1 MHAGTPG
8 QIVIVSS
15 QLKDIK
21 SAELN
26 IISKS
31 GRVFKTMS
39 LTQCSGSLVSDHLDF
54 PLGEFT
60 SQITGRD
67 TSDVSFRYDTRKNAT
82 FTYNPSFSRLF
93 SMRGSSEV
101 QMDPYEIVTLI
112 YRLYNS
118 APYSSEFRFHAQRV
132 TGFATLVQPSQA
144 RVPAGE
150 SMEIEVLVRRFSSA
164 VRGGTSHNLTVTAS
178 NDCLN
183 ISASTILQIREQVN

>member
-1 MHAGTPG
+1 M
-8 QIVIVSS
+8 IVSS

-31 GRVFKTMS
+31 GRIFKTMS

-60 SQITGRD
+60 YQITGRD
-67 TSDVSFRYDTRKNAT
+67 TSDISFRYDTRKNAT

-93 SMRGSSEV
+93 SMRGSFEV
-101 QMDPYEIVTLI
+101 QMDPYEIVTLT

-118 APYSSEFRFHAQRV
+118 APYSSEFRFRAQRV

-150 SMEIEVLVRRFSSA
+150 STEIEVLVRRSSSA
-164 VRGGTSHNLTVTAS
+164 VRRGTSHTLTVTAS
-178 NDCLN
+178 NGCLN